1 MSDAKEALQAWVE
14 KIRGLSD
21 TSGFAEIAADELQKD
36 IEENIELGLS
46 PDGTPWQK
54 TKAGEQPLQ
63 NAAKALTV
71 SVVGNTV
78 VATLRGPEA
87 LHHLGA
93 AKGHIRRQ
101 ILPTRAIPASAVK
114 ALEAAWPEWC
124 RKQLK

>member
-1 MSDAKEALQAWVE
+1 
-14 KIRGLSD
+14 
-21 TSGFAEIAADELQKD
+21 
-36 IEENIELGLS
+36 LS

-71 SVVGNTV
+71 VAVGNTV

-93 AKGHIRRQ
+93 VKGHIRRQ
-101 ILPTRAIPASAVK
+101 ILPTRAIPDSAVK
-114 ALEAAWPEWC
+114 ALENAYYEWC
-124 RKQLK
+124 QQKLK